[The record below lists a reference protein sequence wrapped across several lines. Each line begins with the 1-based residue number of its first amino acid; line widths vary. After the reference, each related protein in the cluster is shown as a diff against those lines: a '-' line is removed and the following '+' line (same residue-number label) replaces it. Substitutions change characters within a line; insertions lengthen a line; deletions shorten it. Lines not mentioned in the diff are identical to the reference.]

1 MHMIQVPKL
10 SWNDAEKMIEA
21 STKKAIEIGIP
32 TNIAVVDEAGILLAF
47 KRMDGALIGCGELAI
62 DKAFSAAMFGISTE
76 EEAKLAQPGQSDLG
90 VQALFGG
97 RMTTIGGGLP
107 IKLRNHVLGGI
118 GVSTGTVEQ
127 DIMTAEAGLQAFLKD
142 ISALSKVSTS

>member
-1 MHMIQVPKL
+1 MIQVSRL

-21 STKKAIEIGIP
+21 STRKAIEIGVP

-47 KRMDGALIGCGELAI
+47 KRMDGALIGCGQLAI
-62 DKAFSAAMFGISTE
+62 DKAFAAAMFGISTE
-76 EEAKLAQPGQSDLG
+76 EEAKLAQPGQPDLG

-107 IKLRNHVLGGI
+107 IKLGKHVLGGI
-118 GVSTGTVEQ
+118 GVSTGTVDE
-127 DIMTAEAGLQAFLKD
+127 DIVTAEAGLKAFPNDTKE
-142 ISALSKVSTS
+142 SRFSKLT